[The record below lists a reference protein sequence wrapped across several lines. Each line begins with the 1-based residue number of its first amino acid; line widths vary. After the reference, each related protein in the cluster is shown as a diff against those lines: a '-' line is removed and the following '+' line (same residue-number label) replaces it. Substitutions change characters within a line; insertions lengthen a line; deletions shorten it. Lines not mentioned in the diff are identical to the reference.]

1 MQQNVQIRLLG
12 DFDILVNGIRQNNLA
27 AKSRK
32 GVSLM
37 EYLILQRGRSVPV
50 QRLIRELWSGGRYDS
65 PESALKTMIS
75 RFRAL
80 LNSISPGLGG
90 CIVSEQ
96 GAYRW
101 ISGTAVNVDVL
112 DMLSLLE
119 SLHADSTREQRID
132 CYRKVL
138 ELYQGDL
145 YQTGDICNGS
155 MQVSWLHREYLRAVY
170 TWIELLKETNDYEE
184 IVRICRKAIQVDEL
198 DEQLHIEMIR
208 AMIQMNYTAE
218 AISEYKRVA
227 AHASR
232 PEPPAAAPKDMSAD
246 YQRMIDVGDMANQKL
261 NMIRDELMDEST
273 QQEGPFFCE
282 YSAFKEFY
290 CIQRRMMERLG
301 TTMFLGIIMIVNP
314 EESISSV
321 VRESTMAGL
330 CEIVRNNLRKGDIVS
345 RAAPAV
351 IAMLLPTVS
360 YSTGSAVLER
370 IESLFYEEYPNQSI
384 VLSSRVTPLGGSMAE
399 QK

>member
-12 DFDILVNGIRQNNLA
+12 DFDILVNGERQNNLA

-50 QRLIRELWSGGRYDS
+50 QRLIRELWSGSRYDS

-80 LNSISPGLGG
+80 LNGISPGLGG

-101 ISGTAVNVDVL
+101 ISGPAVHVDVL

-119 SLHADSTREQRID
+119 SIHADSTREQRIE
-132 CYRKVL
+132 CYSQVL
-138 ELYQGDL
+138 DLYQGDL
-145 YQTGDICNGS
+145 YQTGDICNGA

-170 TWIELLKETNDYEE
+170 TWIELLKETEEYEE

-208 AMIQMNYTAE
+208 AMIQMNYTTE
-218 AISEYKRVA
+218 AINEYKRVTQA
-227 AHASR
+227 AHAER
-232 PEPPAAAPKDMSAD
+232 KTEAPKDLNAD
-246 YQRMIDVGDMANQKL
+246 YQRMMDIGDMVSQKL
-261 NMIRDELMDEST
+261 SMIRDELMDEGS
-273 QQEGPFFCE
+273 QQSGPYFCE
-282 YSAFKEFY
+282 YDAFKEFY
-290 CIQRRMMERLG
+290 CIERRTMERLG
-301 TTMFLGIIMIVNP
+301 STVFLGIILIANP
-314 EESISSV
+314 DDTITTV
-321 VRESTMAGL
+321 VRESAMAAL
-330 CEIVRNNLRKGDIVS
+330 CEIVRSNLRKGDIIT
-345 RAAPAV
+345 RAASSV
-351 IAMLLPTVS
+351 VAMLLPSVS
-360 YSTGSAVLER
+360 YSTGNAVMER
-370 IESLFYEEYPNQSI
+370 IETLFYEEYPNQSI
-384 VLSSRVTPLGGSMAE
+384 VLSSRITPLGGSITGA
-399 QK
+399 K